1 MPSQPLSE
9 GQVWPRII
17 TELPLEVMLG
27 MGQQQQ
33 PPSVTPDL
41 GEPCTD
47 TTVNT
52 RPPGNGAHCTPVTP
66 DSPPLPEQC
75 TDTPVTPASP
85 ERCSDT
91 PGVKRRKSRQ
101 ALLPTAG
108 GCAATGL
115 RSGPSSTLIKLPCG
129 RGPLPLLHCVTW
141 GIPQMLSES
150 QFYPL

>member
-1 MPSQPLSE
+1 MTRGSLQYYPMPCQPLSE

-33 PPSVTPDL
+33 PPSVTPDPQ
-41 GEPCTD
+41 ERRAD
-47 TTVNT
+47 I
-52 RPPGNGAHCTPVTP
+52 PVTP
-66 DSPPLPEQC
+66 DPREQC
-75 TDTPVTPASP
+75 ADTPVTPASP